1 MIFIEHPEL
10 MLLPNN
16 HASPSFYRLVAPAG
30 ATSVC
35 DDDYYDAKYR
45 SGPLSVTRESLLT
58 KQ

>member
-1 MIFIEHPEL
+1 

-16 HASPSFYRLVAPAG
+16 NVSPSFYRLVAPAG

-35 DDDYYDAKYR
+35 DDHYYDAKYR
-45 SGPLSVTRESLLT
+45 SGSFSVTRESLLT